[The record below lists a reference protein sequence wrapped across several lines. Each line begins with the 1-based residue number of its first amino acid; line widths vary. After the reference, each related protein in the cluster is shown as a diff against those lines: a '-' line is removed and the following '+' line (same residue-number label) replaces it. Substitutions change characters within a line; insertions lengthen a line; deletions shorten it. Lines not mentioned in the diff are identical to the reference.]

1 MAIDDPT
8 SKILAAALEE
18 FSEKG
23 FRAATIRDICAKAG
37 VNLAAV
43 NYYFGDKKKLYSAVF
58 KQAHMRA
65 HEAYPLPKWAPE
77 EPPEN
82 RLRDFI
88 RVSMLRMQSKTDTNV
103 HHRLMMRE
111 FSQPT
116 GVVEELVEEFFRP
129 HHKLLMSIMQEIV
142 GPNVPE
148 YRLNQLAF
156 SMIGQCLFYRFN
168 QPVLQ
173 MLVPQETLDEHF
185 GTEDLAEYIYRFV
198 LTALQHGGWG
208 EPLERQTLASDSAE
222 ASVKGNL

>member
-1 MAIDDPT
+1 MANDDPT
-8 SKILAAALEE
+8 HKILAAALEE

-23 FRAATIRDICAKAG
+23 FRAATIREICAKAG

-58 KQAHMRA
+58 KQAHLRA
-65 HEAYPLPKWAPE
+65 HEAYPLPNWDE
-77 EPPEN
+77 NDPPEV

-88 RVSMLRMQSKTDTNV
+88 HVSLRRMRSTAESNV

-116 GVVEELVEEFFRP
+116 GVVKELVEEFFRP
-129 HHKLLMSIMQEIV
+129 HHGLLVSIMRDIV

-173 MLVPQETLDEHF
+173 MLIPQEMLDEHF

-198 LTALQHGGWG
+198 LTALQHGGWDA
-208 EPLERQTLASDSAE
+208 PLESQACAADSAE
-222 ASVKGNL
+222 TSVKGNH